1 VLERFPFLILVLGGF
16 LAGGS
21 AVLLRR
27 AASVF
32 GEWLGLIS
40 VAASLSSAVA
50 FVSAF
55 YWSATM
61 AGAPASAAV
70 GRSLIGWALGL
81 VGGALAGWGLR
92 VRGLGVLRRW
102 PVERF
107 EQRRPFR
114 LLRRPIELGVTA
126 AAVGLAVLWNAST
139 VWVCLG
145 TWHLAWNLML
155 EMGDWELRQRL
166 PACRDYMKRTP
177 RYLVRVRKLTLR
189 GDPPP
194 SFARHPG
201 GTP

>member
-1 VLERFPFLILVLGGF
+1 MLERFPFTILILGGF

-21 AVLLRR
+21 AILLRR
-27 AASVF
+27 ASSVF
-32 GEWLGLIS
+32 GERLGLIS
-40 VAASLSSAVA
+40 MAASLGSAVA

-55 YWSATM
+55 YWAATM

-70 GRSLIGWALGL
+70 GRSLIGWALAL
-81 VGGALAGWGLR
+81 AGGTLAGWGLR

-102 PVERF
+102 PADRF

-114 LLRRPIELGVTA
+114 LLRRPIELGVMA
-126 AAVGLAVLWNAST
+126 AAAGLAVLWNAST
-139 VWVCLG
+139 VWLCLG
-145 TWHLAWNLML
+145 TWLLAWNLML

-189 GDPPP
+189 GNPPQ